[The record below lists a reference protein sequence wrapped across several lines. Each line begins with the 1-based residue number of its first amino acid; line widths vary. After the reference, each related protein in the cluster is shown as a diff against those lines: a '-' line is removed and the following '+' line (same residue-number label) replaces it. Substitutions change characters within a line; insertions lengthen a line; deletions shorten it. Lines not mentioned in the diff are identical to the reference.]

1 MPVVLCAYMNWAGYF
16 THFKVLYFAL
26 SHECF
31 VFVFFLELL
40 QTTQKVDRDEGRKKD
55 NRQLVVTYNKRKV
68 SLETDP
74 SMASK
79 TY

>member
-1 MPVVLCAYMNWAGYF
+1 MSVLFLC
-16 THFKVLYFAL
+16 
-26 SHECF
+26 
-31 VFVFFLELL
+31 FFLELL